1 MEKIEQQEDKFEL
14 IDNIF
19 KKIEKSEKDKSEKIY
34 EFFIILNLFAIFI
47 LFSIFNLILFT
58 IAIKYI
64 DIEILITNI
73 KIFFSSINTIFIDNK
88 VSEKI
93 FEIFL
98 KLGDKIIP
106 HIYNFFNAIL

>member
-1 MEKIEQQEDKFEL
+1 MEKIEQEDKFEL